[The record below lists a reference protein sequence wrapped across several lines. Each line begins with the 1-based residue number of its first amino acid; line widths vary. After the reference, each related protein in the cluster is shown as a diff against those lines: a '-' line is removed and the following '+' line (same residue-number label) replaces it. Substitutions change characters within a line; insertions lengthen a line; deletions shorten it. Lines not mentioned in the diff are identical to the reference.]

1 MLECEPSARPRVRE
15 RDVVAAVLVGLTI
28 WFFLDVGPR
37 GRISSNPAQL
47 HRTDFTV
54 YTEAGAA
61 FFDGRDPY
69 SVTNP
74 RGWFYLYPPLFA
86 LMVAP
91 ISGLDS
97 VAQVL
102 VWYVVSVALG
112 FGCFVEARRLW
123 RSWAEG
129 GSQPA
134 WIADCA
140 GLAVMLPSLE
150 CLQRGQLGIALLYA
164 LLLGY
169 RLVATAGGWR
179 GELVGGVVLAWAAT
193 VKLVPALP
201 VCFLIGQSWSLA
213 LLPGR
218 CRVDLRRASAL
229 SGGVVVGLVL
239 FVLVIPAAA
248 VGWSANLGHLATWS
262 RKVATNADPGQESK
276 FHADSATN
284 QSFAGA
290 AHSLALILT
299 PETPNDLRGLAR
311 RFGKTADERRF
322 GVDRA
327 AAEMRRADR
336 STQRLVKVGQGI
348 FLLVLLGLAIAPGR
362 DDKVGQAVGFAMACV
377 GMLLISPVAWTH
389 YYMMILPA
397 SLVVPLWLWK
407 RGHLVSSRVMAITP
421 VLLVWAH
428 YLAKRSVGPIG
439 LLGLGT
445 AAWFVAIC
453 AMMVRVR
460 LLEARRPKRLAI
472 PRDHSERPIL
482 RTRGLHRPAGLTPV
496 GQGRPDSS
504 RIDRRKSVP
513 PDKTAPLP
521 RPPG

>member
-1 MLECEPSARPRVRE
+1 MHECEPSLRPRLRE
-15 RDVVAAVLVGLTI
+15 RDVIVAVLVGLTV

-37 GRISSNPAQL
+37 GRISSNPAQM

-69 SVTNP
+69 AVTNP

-102 VWYVVSVALG
+102 IWYVISVAMG
-112 FGCFVEARRLW
+112 FGCYVEARRLW
-123 RSWAEG
+123 RFWDSRG
-129 GSQPA
+129 DRSTPGL
-134 WIADCA
+134 WIGLCA
-140 GLAVMLPSLE
+140 GLAVLLPSLE
-150 CLQRGQLGIALLYA
+150 CLQRGQLGIVLLYA
-164 LLLGY
+164 ALLGY

-218 CRVDLRRASAL
+218 RRADLRRASVV
-229 SGGVVVGLVL
+229 SGGVAVGLLL
-239 FVLVIPAAA
+239 FVLVIPAVA

-262 RKVATNADPGQESK
+262 RKVATNSDPGQESK

-284 QSFAGA
+284 QSFASA
-290 AHSLALILT
+290 AHSLALTLT
-299 PETPNDLRGLAR
+299 PETPNDLRSLAR

-336 STQRLVKVGQGI
+336 STQRLVKVGQGV
-348 FLLVLLGLAIAPGR
+348 FLLLLFGFAMVPGR
-362 DDKVGQAVGFAMACV
+362 DDKIGQAVGFAMACV
-377 GMLLISPVAWTH
+377 GMLLVSPVAWTH

-397 SLVVPLWLWK
+397 TLVVPLWLWR
-407 RGHLVSSRVMAITP
+407 RGHVASSRVMAVAP
-421 VLLVWAH
+421 LLLVWAH
-428 YLAKRSVGPIG
+428 YLAKGSVGPIG

-453 AMMVRVR
+453 VMMVRVR
-460 LLEARRPKRLAI
+460 LLEGRRSRLATRSSRPFARRIARHEDAAV
-472 PRDHSERPIL
+472 S
-482 RTRGLHRPAGLTPV
+482 
-496 GQGRPDSS
+496 
-504 RIDRRKSVP
+504 
-513 PDKTAPLP
+513 
-521 RPPG
+521 